1 VTEELMNA
9 AIETMDETRL
19 AEEIVRVLPEGAIRV
34 CSGDR
39 ETIRFCV
46 RSGES
51 KLRSVV
57 LRRASLRRLLHDPDL
72 AVKVEYLQRD
82 LLRSADARNEYAYP
96 RPRVAPKS
104 GDDLTAALSRFAAAS

>member
-1 VTEELMNA
+1 MRA
-9 AIETMDETRL
+9 PIETMDETRL
-19 AEEIVRVLPEGAIRV
+19 AEEIVGVLPEGAIRV

-51 KLRSVV
+51 KLQSVV
-57 LRRASLRRLLHDPDL
+57 LRRASLRNLLNDPGL

-82 LLRSADARNEYAYP
+82 LLRNAGTRSEFRYP

-104 GDDLTAALSRFAAAS
+104 GDSLAAALTRLAAAS